1 MAAPAPS
8 RSLVE
13 SLIRQTLYAQIGRED
28 LTAKAPPVLVV
39 NSSARH
45 MHVSPENMEVLFGK
59 GYQLQVHKWLYQEGQ
74 YASTATVTL
83 VGTRDR
89 VIPNL
94 RILGPNRNLTQIELS
109 YTDAVYLGIDAPARA
124 SGDIKGTAGGV
135 VIGPKGVVELKEG
148 IIRAAR
154 HVHMNPADAA
164 YYGVKAGDYMT
175 LLVEATKCT
184 TRFDDMLVRVDPAF
198 KLEVHID
205 TDEANACDL
214 GRAKRCE
221 LVRRG

>member
-28 LTAKAPPVLVV
+28 LTVKAPPVLVV

-83 VGTRDR
+83 VGPRDR
-89 VIPNL
+89 IIPNL

-109 YTDAVYLGIDAPARA
+109 YTDAIYLGIDAPARP
-124 SGDIKGTAGGV
+124 SGNIKGSAGGV

-164 YYGVKAGDYMT
+164 YYGVKDAAGGG
-175 LLVEATKCT
+175 
-184 TRFDDMLVRVDPAF
+184 
-198 KLEVHID
+198 
-205 TDEANACDL
+205 
-214 GRAKRCE
+214 GRMHDA
-221 LVRRG
+221 V